1 MFGRIRI
8 PVKKRNALLVPEIAV
23 GFSQAG
29 AYVMVVNN
37 DNVVEQR
44 IVKTGQLDNVMWV
57 IEDGIVRDD
66 WVIVNG
72 VQRARPGGKVT
83 PQKISNQEKADPKS
97 GSKNPIAPK

>member
-1 MFGRIRI
+1 
-8 PVKKRNALLVPEIAV
+8 
-23 GFSQAG
+23 
-29 AYVMVVNN
+29 
-37 DNVVEQR
+37 
-44 IVKTGQLDNVMWV
+44 MWV